1 MSLVIA
7 ILFLS
12 GTVQTISGYS
22 YSRTINIARIE
33 LPKDLVA
40 CRDGGFAI
48 VSSTYMRSYDF
59 VLIKT
64 DSGGYLEWL
73 HTYGTHSSE
82 YVEALA
88 ECSDGGFLLGG
99 RIEHD
104 NPWIVRTDA
113 DGKQLWNQSVNPINT
128 DNLKLLDIK
137 ELPSGEI
144 LVAGSHRDGE
154 ANHTDAWLAKLRTN
168 GTLLWSETY
177 GNISQ
182 HQICKSLILCQN
194 GDFMLLG
201 DTANN
206 GYNLQNLWM
215 LRMTDSGQVIWQKTF
230 IKDGNEAFSAAT
242 EASSGGFAITGTWDD
257 GWNWEYRMFLLR
269 INSSGTLMWN
279 KNYTGSEQHLDPGE
293 PVRDEA
299 TAGRDVIECDDHGFV
314 ILGATNSFDSFFPKN
329 IWVVRTN
336 EFGVP
341 LWINTVKRD
350 SSESPKSIAKRT
362 QYEDFIVLSHT
373 RESVISNEYDILL
386 TFIDDEAPDTPTTT
400 TTTELNEIYAL
411 TIAGVVSAGA
421 IAVIVLYFYR
431 VKRSSSINENLIQ

>member
-22 YSRTINIARIE
+22 YSRTFDLSNYD
-33 LPKDLVA
+33 LPRDLVV
-40 CRDGGFAI
+40 CNDGGFAI
-48 VSSTYMRSYDF
+48 AGSTFIEGHDY
-59 VLIKT
+59 LLLKT
-64 DSGGYLEWL
+64 DSSGRLDWI
-73 HTYGTHSSE
+73 HTYGTGSHE
-82 YVEALA
+82 YVKSLA
-88 ECSDGGFLLGG
+88 ECSDGGFLILGYRG
-99 RIEHD
+99 HG
-104 NPWIVRTDA
+104 NPWIVRTDSY
-113 DGKQLWNQSVNPINT
+113 GRQLWNQTVHHENGVYDTLN
-128 DNLKLLDIK
+128 DIK
-137 ELPSGEI
+137 ELPNGDLI
-144 LVAGSHRDGE
+144 AAGSVRETGL
-154 ANHTDAWLAKLRTN
+154 NYTSAWLVKLDNNGSLMWSRTFSN
-168 GTLLWSETY
+168 V
-177 GNISQ
+177 SQ

-293 PVRDEA
+293 PVHDEA